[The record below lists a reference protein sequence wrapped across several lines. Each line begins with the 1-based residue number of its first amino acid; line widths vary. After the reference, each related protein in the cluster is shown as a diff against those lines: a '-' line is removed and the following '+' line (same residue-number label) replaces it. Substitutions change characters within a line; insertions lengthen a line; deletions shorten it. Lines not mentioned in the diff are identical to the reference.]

1 MTTDRPTDRLPEQQR
16 WDWNHLQAE
25 RETERKSAVSSTPQ
39 SGEDCPRPGQET
51 DRSFR
56 TTIEHKDQQ
65 LQSII
70 NRYERLLT
78 EKNRQLAKQ
87 RTAEPTHDTL
97 SSALSRVLRWVAK
110 R

>member
-39 SGEDCPRPGQET
+39 SREDCPRPGQGT
-51 DRSFR
+51 TRSSH
-56 TTIEHKDQQ
+56 TTIEQKEEQ
-65 LQSII
+65 LQSVI

-78 EKNRQLAKQ
+78 EKNRQLANQ
-87 RTAEPTHDTL
+87 PTAAPIRDKL
-97 SSALSRVLRWVAK
+97 SSALSRVLRWIPK